1 MADSALEA
9 SFVLSIQ
16 FFIPMQTLG
25 VMMAGA
31 LLGSVDGADAGA
43 CGARPK
49 SSAEAD
55 GPPMPRL
62 LGRSCAAS
70 QNEYIKCTKFL
81 LSCVMSSGS
90 FPARMR
96 LVRTSRS
103 DLFFTSSVREN

>member
-25 VMMAGA
+25 VMMAGVVM
-31 LLGSVDGADAGA
+31 LGSVDGADAGA

-55 GPPMPRL
+55 GPPTPRL
-62 LGRSCAAS
+62 LGRLCAAS
-70 QNEYIKCTKFL
+70 QNEYIKCTKFY
-81 LSCVMSSGS
+81 
-90 FPARMR
+90 
-96 LVRTSRS
+96 
-103 DLFFTSSVREN
+103 